1 MGICCM
7 AQETQT
13 GALFQS
19 RGVGWAGD
27 GREFHKGGDIRIPVA
42 DSH

>member
-19 RGVGWAGD
+19 RGWDGAGH
-27 GREFHKGGDIRIPVA
+27 GGEFHKRRYIWIPTA